1 MLKGKLKLPEKAR
14 KIFPGRIVRPVNEEP
29 EPRLD
34 LGEELEILHPHGL
47 GFGSDKEGELDP
59 LEEEWEEVRVRS
71 GQSGDG
77 FGPNLKS
84 LIDEDEKRSDLEYE
98 LSQDEVNLE
107 KLQRIAST
115 GIPAGG
121 SLRATTWKVLLGYL
135 PPSQDLWEKV
145 LRENR
150 SNYAKLREEC
160 ILSPSQISNGEDEQA
175 ALSSGEP
182 AGPLRRH
189 DVSDEDHPLSLGE
202 ASVWNRFFEGDSF
215 PLAYRDC

>member
-115 GIPAGG
+115 GIPDGA
-121 SLRATTWKVLLGYL
+121 SLRATTWKTVTNFK
-135 PPSQDLWEKV
+135 W
-145 LRENR
+145 
-150 SNYAKLREEC
+150 
-160 ILSPSQISNGEDEQA
+160 
-175 ALSSGEP
+175 
-182 AGPLRRH
+182 RR
-189 DVSDEDHPLSLGE
+189 
-202 ASVWNRFFEGDSF
+202 
-215 PLAYRDC
+215 